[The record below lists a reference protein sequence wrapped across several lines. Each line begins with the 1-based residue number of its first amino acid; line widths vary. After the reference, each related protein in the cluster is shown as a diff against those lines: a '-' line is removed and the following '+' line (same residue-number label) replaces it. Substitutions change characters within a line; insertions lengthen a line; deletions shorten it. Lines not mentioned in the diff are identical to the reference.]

1 MFFRAIIIMMM
12 IIGTSFV
19 AKSVYRYAS
28 VTTMLH
34 TRPLKV
40 VNSWKI
46 FHKTRETEKKLK
58 HIKEKE

>member
-1 MFFRAIIIMMM
+1 MMMM

-19 AKSVYRYAS
+19 AKSVCRYAS

-46 FHKTRETEKKLK
+46 FHKTRETEKKFK
-58 HIKEKE
+58 AYKRKRMK